1 MVRRILYNRFFLL
14 FAAAFLLFV
23 NCLHKTTLVQ
33 KGIDEQILHIGN
45 QVEPQDL
52 DPQIITGVQ
61 EFRIVSALFEGLTI
75 LDPKD
80 LHPLPGA
87 AETWTVSSD
96 GQTFTFFSG
105 KTENGPAANPCLLR
119 TLFFHSNACFP
130 RASEVNI
137 PICFFA

>member
-1 MVRRILYNRFFLL
+1 MQKAFFALL
-14 FAAAFLLFV
+14 CATLLIFA
-23 NCLHKTTLVQ
+23 NCLHKTTLVE
-33 KGIDEQILHIGN
+33 KGNAEQTLHIGN

-87 AETWTVSSD
+87 AEALERF
-96 GQTFTFFSG
+96 G
-105 KTENGPAANPCLLR
+105 
-119 TLFFHSNACFP
+119 
-130 RASEVNI
+130 
-137 PICFFA
+137 